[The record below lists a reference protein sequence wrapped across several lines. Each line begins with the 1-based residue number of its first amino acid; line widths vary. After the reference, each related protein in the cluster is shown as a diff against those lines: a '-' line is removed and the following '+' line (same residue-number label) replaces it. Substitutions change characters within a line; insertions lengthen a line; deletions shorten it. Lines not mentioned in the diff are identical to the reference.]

1 MPDWRREVRE
11 RLAPLRLT
19 PAAESDLVDEVA
31 GHLEDRFRELTS
43 GGAAPREAYRQTV
56 AELQDLY
63 PLRAG
68 LERNQRMPK
77 NEVLRAGQSS
87 PGNLLEGLWKDLRY
101 AMRSMRQSPVFVV
114 FVVLTLGLGIGAN
127 TTVFTLINT
136 LILNPLPVRH
146 SEELATVAA
155 TDTQSTAKS
164 QTLFPISYLDL
175 KDYQS
180 HNQFFSSL
188 AGFSSARGVTWQNQG
203 ASQGM
208 FVELVT
214 GNYFSTLGL
223 NPVQG
228 RFFASEEDGAPGA
241 HPVAVLNYAT
251 WQKNFGGAADII
263 GRQLSVNSVTLTVIG
278 IAPPHFIG
286 VNAIFGPDLWV
297 PAAMAERLFPNSLQG
312 ALSDR
317 GKAAFRTVGRL
328 KPRVEVGQAG
338 ANIAAIAAGL
348 AKFYPATNAGHT
360 ATVRPVREVLLAS
373 AGGSSSPVVFAGA
386 ALSIVVGIVLLIAC
400 SNVANLLLARSAA
413 RQQEMAVRLALGAS
427 RSRLIRQLLTESV
440 VLGLLGGVV
449 GVFLAYGGLQF
460 LFGRLPGGANFPTPK
475 LDAPVLAFALL
486 VSLATAFLFGA
497 IPAWK
502 ASRSNVAEGLKQA
515 GRSGG
520 RSRSR
525 VTLAGALLVG
535 QVAFSFLLLV
545 TAALF
550 LRSIGRAYAM
560 DPGFQTA
567 HLVVFPTNPGQAGYR
582 KAQTKAFYRDVR
594 DRVSSL
600 PGVASV
606 SWASGMPLWANSV
619 SGFQVE
625 GWQGR
630 SRTDQI
636 RAVLHT
642 VDRDYFETA
651 GVPIE
656 GGRAFTSADRETS
669 LPVAIVNDKMARDYW
684 PGGALGK
691 PIRLPGETVDR
702 VVVGVARTADY
713 TALGEPPQACVYV
726 PLEQN
731 YSDTMVLYVRS
742 QGDPREVLAP
752 AEREVRAAGPQVL
765 IFGIRTGSGIIDGGL
780 FQAKMGVGL
789 LTIFGLLALGLA
801 SIGLYGVLAYSVNQR
816 KREIGLR
823 MALGA
828 TRTGVLALVL
838 REGMSLVGAG
848 VLIGFAAAMAV
859 GRLLSRMLFGIGA
872 SDPASVAGAAVILS
886 MVALLACYL
895 PARRATRVD
904 PLEALREP

>member
-1 MPDWRREVRE
+1 MPDWRSEVRQ
-11 RLAPLRLT
+11 RLTPLRLA

-31 GHLEDRFRELTS
+31 GHLEDRFRELSS
-43 GGAAPREAYRQTV
+43 GGASADEAYRQTV

-68 LERNQRMPK
+68 IRRYERMPK
-77 NEVLRAGQSS
+77 NEVSHAGQSS
-87 PGNLLEGLWKDLRY
+87 SGNLIEGLWKDVRY
-101 AMRSMRQSPVFVV
+101 AARSMRKSPVFVV

-127 TTVFTLINT
+127 TTVFTLIDT

-146 SEELATVAA
+146 SGELASIAA
-155 TDTQSTAKS
+155 VDTQSTAKS
-164 QTLFPISYLDL
+164 RTLFPISYADL

-180 HNQFFSSL
+180 HNQVFTSL
-188 AGFSSARGVTWQNQG
+188 AGFTSAHGVTWQNQG
-203 ASQGM
+203 VSEGM
-208 FVELVT
+208 FAELVT

-223 NPVQG
+223 NPARG
-228 RFFASEEDGAPGA
+228 RFFAPEEDSIPGT
-241 HPVAVLNYAT
+241 HPVAVLNYVT
-251 WQKNFGGAADII
+251 WQKDFGGAADII
-263 GRQLSVNSVTLTVIG
+263 GRPLSVNNVTLTIIG
-278 IAPPHFIG
+278 VAPQHFIG
-286 VNAIFGPDLWV
+286 VNAIFGPNLWV
-297 PAAMAERLFPNSLQG
+297 PAAMAERLFPNSMQG

-317 GKAAFRTVGRL
+317 GKAAFLAVGRL
-328 KPRVEVGQAG
+328 KPRVAEGQAR
-338 ANIAAIAAGL
+338 ANIAAIAASL
-348 AKFYPATNAGHT
+348 AKYYPATDAGHT
-360 ATVRPVREVLLAS
+360 ATVQPVRDILLAS
-373 AGGSSSPVVFAGA
+373 AGSGSSPLVFAGI

-413 RQQEMAVRLALGAS
+413 RQQELAVRLALGAS
-427 RSRLIRQLLTESV
+427 RPRLIRQLLTESV
-440 VLGLLGGVV
+440 MLGFLGGVV
-449 GVFLAYGGLQF
+449 GVFLAYFGLQF

-486 VSLATAFLFGA
+486 VSLATGFLFGT

-520 RSRSR
+520 RTRSR
-525 VTLAGALLVG
+525 VTIASALLVG

-550 LRSIGRAYAM
+550 LRSIGRAYQI

-582 KAQTKAFYRDVR
+582 QAQTKAFYRDVR

-619 SGFQVE
+619 SGFQVQ
-625 GWQGR
+625 GWHGR

-656 GGRAFTSADRETS
+656 DGRAFTSADQETS
-669 LPVAIVNDKMARDYW
+669 LPVAIVNEKMACDYW
-684 PGGALGK
+684 PAGALGK
-691 PIRLPGETVDR
+691 TIRLPGESVDR
-702 VVVGVARTADY
+702 QVVGVAHTADY
-713 TALGEPPQACVYV
+713 TAVGEPPQACVYV
-726 PLEQN
+726 PLEQH
-731 YSDTMVLYVRS
+731 YSDTMVLYVRTRAA
-742 QGDPREVLAP
+742 PREVLAP
-752 AEREVRAAGPQVL
+752 AEHEIRAAGPQVL
-765 IFGIRTGSGIIDGGL
+765 IFGTRTGSEIIDGGL

-828 TRTGVLALVL
+828 TRTGVLSLIL
-838 REGMSLVGAG
+838 REGMLLVAAG
-848 VLIGFAAAMAV
+848 VLIGFTAALAV
-859 GRLLSRMLFGIGA
+859 GRLLSRMLFGVSA
-872 SDPASVAGAAVILS
+872 SDPASVAGAALILS